1 MGGSEMLK
9 NVAIGA
15 VCLVVGG
22 GAVQLLHAQT
32 KPLAYGIAIIDI
44 KDAEGYKKELTGVRE
59 RIGASGGKA
68 IAAAG
73 VSGSGEIVVPEGEK
87 APSRVVINEW
97 PNLDAY
103 KTWWKDVG
111 QKDIKVLSQH
121 ATLHLYT
128 VEGLSK

>member
-9 NVAIGA
+9 NIAIDA

-32 KPLAYGIAIIDI
+32 KPPAYGIAIIDI

-68 IAAAG
+68 IAAGG
-73 VSGSGEIVVPEGEK
+73 VSGSGEIIVPEGRK
-87 APSRVVINEW
+87 APTASSSTSGPIWTLTRRGGRTW
-97 PNLDAY
+97 DR
-103 KTWWKDVG
+103 KT
-111 QKDIKVLSQH
+111 
-121 ATLHLYT
+121 
-128 VEGLSK
+128 SKYLANTPRFICTR